1 MSNLFMELKSKIM
14 NKGIRIVFPESG
26 DKRVYDAA
34 MRLADESLITPILIG
49 DKEKFGDQ
57 INNKFTVINPN
68 TYPDYDKMVEAFVD
82 RRKGKVTKEQ
92 AEELLKSP
100 NYFGTMLVYMN
111 EAEGLVSGATHST
124 ADTVR
129 PALQIIK
136 TKPGLS
142 RTFGYFVMVRD
153 QEKYLMG
160 DCAINP
166 NPSSSDLAEFAIESA
181 RIAPA
186 YDIDP
191 RVAMLS
197 FSTNGSAVTDETK
210 KVKEATEIAK
220 KNAPE
225 LAIDGEMQFD
235 AAFIESVGKSKFPG
249 SNVAGNANVFIFP
262 DLNSGNIGYKIAQ
275 RLGGFEAVGP
285 FLAGLNSPVN
295 DLSRGCNSEDVYKT
309 AIVTAA
315 QSLTK

>member
-1 MSNLFMELKSKIM
+1 MANLFNDLKEKIS
-14 NKGIRIVFPESG
+14 NKEVIIVFPEAY
-26 DKRVYDAA
+26 DERVYSAA
-34 MRLADESLITPILIG
+34 LRLSNEGLLKPLLIG
-49 DKEKFGDQ
+49 
-57 INNKFTVINPN
+57 NPEDFN
-68 TYPDYDKMVEAFVD
+68 GELEVVNPTSYPMFEEMVTALVE
-82 RRKGKVTKEQ
+82 RRKGKWSEEKCR
-92 AEELLKSP
+92 ELLGTP
-100 NYFGTMLVYMN
+100 NYFGTMLVFMGF
-111 EAEGLVSGATHST
+111 AGGLVSGATHST

-142 RTFGYFVMVRD
+142 KTFGYFVMVRD
-153 QEKYLMG
+153 QEKYIMA

-166 NPSSSDLAEFAIESA
+166 NPTASDLAEFAVESG

-186 YDIDP
+186 YDINP
-191 RVAMLS
+191 RIAMLS
-197 FSTNGSAVTDETK
+197 FSTNGSAMTEETI
-210 KVKEATEIAK
+210 KVQEATALAK
-220 KNAPE
+220 KAAPD
-225 LAIDGEMQFD
+225 LMIDGEMQFD
-235 AAFIESVGKSKFPG
+235 AAFVETVGKSKFPG
-249 SNVAGNANVFIFP
+249 STVAGKANVFVFP

>member
-1 MSNLFMELKSKIM
+1 MANLFDVLKKKIDGK
-14 NKGIRIVFPESG
+14 NLRVVLPEAY
-26 DKRVYDAA
+26 DERVLSAA
-34 MRLADESLITPILIG
+34 KRLAEEGLLKPILIG
-49 DKEKFGDQ
+49 KPEDFESGLE
-57 INNKFTVINPN
+57 VINP
-68 TYPDYDKMVEAFVD
+68 TEYPRFEEMVQALVERRGGKWTEDKC
-82 RRKGKVTKEQ
+82 R
-92 AEELLKSP
+92 ELLATP
-100 NYFGTMLVYMN
+100 NYFGTMLVYMGF
-111 EAEGLVSGATHST
+111 ADGLVSGATHST

-136 TKPGLS
+136 TKPRLTK
-142 RTFGYFVMVRD
+142 TFGYFVMVRD
-153 QEKYLMG
+153 SEKYIMA

-166 NPSSSDLAEFAIESA
+166 NPSASDLAEFAEECGL
-181 RIAPA
+181 IAPA

-191 RVAMLS
+191 KIAMLS
-197 FSTNGSAVTDETK
+197 FSTNGSADTEETQ
-210 KVKEATEIAK
+210 KVREATRLAKEA
-220 KNAPE
+220 APQ

-235 AAFIESVGKSKFPG
+235 AAFVDSVGKSKFPG
-249 SNVAGNANVFIFP
+249 STVAGNANVFIFP

-285 FLAGLNSPVN
+285 FLAGLNAPVN